1 MLAANNAGDCSI
13 KFSSFLLAWAHRFY
27 CRNLVTGISMTPEC
41 YVVRNLESTPN
52 GTCQEKRE
60 RQNEELPSISVQ
72 NSEYTGFD
80 LNEN

>member
-1 MLAANNAGDCSI
+1 
-13 KFSSFLLAWAHRFY
+13 
-27 CRNLVTGISMTPEC
+27 MTPEC